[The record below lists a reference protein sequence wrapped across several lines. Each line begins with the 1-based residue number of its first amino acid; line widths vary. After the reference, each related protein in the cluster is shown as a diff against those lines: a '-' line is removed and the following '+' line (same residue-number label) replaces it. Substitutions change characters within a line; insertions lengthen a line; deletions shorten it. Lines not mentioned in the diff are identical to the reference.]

1 MISEL
6 VLDTKLFYLLYL
18 LDLDL
23 ARNYQQLNCPYC
35 GSVLHFARYIRKPRG
50 GPKNIPD
57 EYMIRHSLCCSGGD
71 CRRRTLPASC
81 LFMGRRV
88 YWACVIL
95 VVMALRQ
102 QRAKGASIY
111 RLKRIF
117 GIDHK
122 TICRWI
128 QYFRQVF
135 PATAQWRSLR
145 GLVGPQVDECR
156 LPGSLF
162 VYFSKQVANQQE
174 ALAACLRF
182 LSTGDVQSV

>member
-1 MISEL
+1 MITKL
-6 VLDTKLFYLLYL
+6 LLDAKLFYLLYL

-23 ARNYQQLNCPYC
+23 ARKYQQLNCPYC
-35 GSVLHFARYIRKPRG
+35 GSVLHFARYMRKPRG

-57 EYMIRHSLCCSGGD
+57 EYMIRQSLCCSAGD
-71 CRRRTLPASC
+71 CRKRTLPASC

-88 YWACVIL
+88 YWGCVIL

-102 QRAKGASIY
+102 QRPKGASIY

-117 GIDHK
+117 DIDHK

-128 QYFRQVF
+128 EYFRQVF
-135 PATAQWRSLR
+135 PSTAQWRSLR
-145 GLVGPQVDECR
+145 GLVGAQVDDRR

-162 VYFSKQVANQQE
+162 LYFSRQITSQQE
-174 ALAACLRF
+174 ALVACLRF
-182 LSTGDVQSV
+182 LSTGDAQRV

>member
-6 VLDTKLFYLLYL
+6 LLDAKLFYLLYL

-23 ARNYQQLNCPYC
+23 AQQHQQRNCPYC
-35 GSVLHFARYIRKPRG
+35 GSVLHFARYMRKPRG
-50 GPKNIPD
+50 GPKKIPD
-57 EYMIRHSLCCSGGD
+57 EYMLRQSLCCSAVD
-71 CRRRTLPASC
+71 CRKRTLPASC

-88 YWACVIL
+88 YWGGVIL
-95 VVMALRQ
+95 VVMSLRQ
-102 QRAKGASIY
+102 QRPKGASIY

-128 QYFRQVF
+128 DYFRYVF
-135 PATAQWRSLR
+135 PSTAQWRSLR
-145 GLVGPQVDECR
+145 GLVGVQVDDR
-156 LPGSLF
+156 GLPGSLF
-162 VYFSKQVANQQE
+162 VYFSKQIANEQQ